1 MWYIQKLAST
11 GADTVDGGSAK
22 EKPTSE
28 IDEAVSSL
36 PNVVTDANVDLS
48 LQKAST
54 DKLDS
59 PKEKKSEIVAS
70 PEETNKVAS

>member
-1 MWYIQKLAST
+1 MRYIQKLAST

-36 PNVVTDANVDLS
+36 LNVVTDANVDLS
-48 LQKAST
+48 LSRKPPLIQKSRSL
-54 DKLDS
+54 KLLHHQ
-59 PKEKKSEIVAS
+59 KKQ
-70 PEETNKVAS
+70 TR